1 MRLSITRTLTSLS
14 ASSTS
19 GKPITDSDIIR
30 WANDI
35 VASGTGGAPA
45 VAKANKIRS
54 FADKGL
60 GDGIFFLELLDGLKK
75 GYVDWSLVESG
86 KDEVSCK
93 ANGSSLLSSPHSS
106 PFHSLRGKY
115 HERSLTCRTMIS

>member
-1 MRLSITRTLTSLS
+1 MRLSITRTLSSLS
-14 ASSTS
+14 SHSTS

-35 VASGTGGAPA
+35 VASGTGGGPS
-45 VAKANKIRS
+45 VGKANKIRS

-86 KDEVSCK
+86 KDEVACK
-93 ANGSSLLSSPHSS
+93 ANGQYPHSLFFS
-106 PFHSLRGKY
+106 PFHIPSPVVVAS
-115 HERSLTCRTMIS
+115 ERTRTPADV